1 MTATAIEQTL
11 KSKTLIGL
19 RAPFGWCRLC
29 WRIAISIFA
38 AILLVEAT
46 VLVFATA
53 RFETDKLAEIEA
65 RGMAWITTIIRVHQ
79 NVMDV
84 GAIEN
89 ASHELPQLSKIL
101 GLTLYSPTGAK
112 IGSFGAAPSLTLAP
126 LGRDHTDAKSVR
138 SDDGKHY
145 QVIRYADK
153 LKAPFIA
160 AVRLDASSVAD
171 DVRAFLWRSLTDI
184 LILTLVVT
192 LATLAVLSALVFVPI
207 VRLRRHLDAAGRN
220 PEQTEAYTIDTDQ
233 NDEMGEVTRAFNSM
247 VRRLTHSIQSIRAH
261 EKELEFAKYAAESAN
276 RAKSDFLSSMSHELR
291 TPLNAII
298 GFSQLLELNP
308 QEPLSNKQREHTG
321 HVITS
326 GEHLLGLINQVL
338 ELSKIE
344 TGIIDVSL
352 EDVGP
357 GDVIS
362 GSLDIVHVLAEEND
376 VQIDNRAAG
385 QSLPLLRT
393 DRSRLLQIL
402 LNLLSNAIKYNR
414 TGGRGTLEA
423 EEVKNGF
430 LRIRITDTGPGI
442 PKSKHA
448 GLFEPFNRLGREA
461 GEIEGTGI
469 GLTITKQIIELLG
482 GEIGIESEAG
492 AGASF
497 WIDLPISRNN

>member
-1 MTATAIEQTL
+1 
-11 KSKTLIGL
+11 
-19 RAPFGWCRLC
+19 
-29 WRIAISIFA
+29 
-38 AILLVEAT
+38 
-46 VLVFATA
+46 
-53 RFETDKLAEIEA
+53 
-65 RGMAWITTIIRVHQ
+65 
-79 NVMDV
+79 
-84 GAIEN
+84 
-89 ASHELPQLSKIL
+89 
-101 GLTLYSPTGAK
+101 
-112 IGSFGAAPSLTLAP
+112 
-126 LGRDHTDAKSVR
+126 
-138 SDDGKHY
+138 
-145 QVIRYADK
+145 
-153 LKAPFIA
+153 
-160 AVRLDASSVAD
+160 
-171 DVRAFLWRSLTDI
+171 
-184 LILTLVVT
+184 
-192 LATLAVLSALVFVPI
+192 
-207 VRLRRHLDAAGRN
+207 
-220 PEQTEAYTIDTDQ
+220 
-233 NDEMGEVTRAFNSM
+233 
-247 VRRLTHSIQSIRAH
+247 
-261 EKELEFAKYAAESAN
+261 
-276 RAKSDFLSSMSHELR
+276 MSHELR

-414 TGGRGTLEA
+414 TGGRVTLEA